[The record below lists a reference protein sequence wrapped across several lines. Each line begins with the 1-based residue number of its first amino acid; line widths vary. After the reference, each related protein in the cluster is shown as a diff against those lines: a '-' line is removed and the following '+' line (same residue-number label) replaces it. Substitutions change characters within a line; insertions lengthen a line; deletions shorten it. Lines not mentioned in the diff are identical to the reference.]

1 MLNHIK
7 SWKYHLS
14 KLIYILN
21 TQQKVLGIVL
31 VIIAITNAVLNT
43 LSVYAITP
51 VVSAMTDRDSFL
63 SNNIIVIMSKAVGTK
78 DFTKLFLIL
87 CFMIMALYIFKEI
100 IAIFQLWYSNKLAFK
115 IGRETSET
123 VLNSYMKREYDFFL
137 DYGTSKIIRDVTG
150 DTTSVNNMLTCLS
163 NLATEA
169 FTVVMIVSYI
179 IISDIQMAMIIVV
192 LSAICILLVYKFF
205 KQMVVD
211 NGNKF
216 RIYSA
221 EKQKTLL
228 ESVEGIKEVQVMK
241 KQQYFLDRFHKDIIN
256 VQKPQLIQAIA
267 TSAPTYVIEG
277 VFIAGIM
284 AYIGV
289 RAMYDTSFFETLP
302 VLASFLVGAIRLL
315 PSIGRISNN
324 MNNITFFLNAL
335 DSVYNNFRKIKE
347 SEGNEATAETISD
360 KKNSNSFISFHGNLS
375 LQGINWKYENATE
388 DVLHDLNLIIEKGQ
402 SVGIIGHSGS
412 GKSTLA
418 DIILG
423 LHIPQSGSVCIDDV
437 DISDIPYEYSR
448 VIGYVPQSVY
458 LVDGSIRENVAFG
471 VDASDIDDDKV
482 WEVIKKAQLYDFVC
496 ESEHGLD
503 TIVGERG
510 VKFSGGQRQRLAVA
524 RALYRDPQILI
535 LDEATSALDN
545 ETEALLMSEIEGL
558 YGQLTMIIIAHRLTT
573 VRKCDVVY
581 EITGGKAVKRNKE
594 ELGI

>member
-1 MLNHIK
+1 M
-7 SWKYHLS
+7 
-14 KLIYILN
+14 
-21 TQQKVLGIVL
+21 TPQQKVLGIIL
-31 VIIAITNAVLNT
+31 VMIAIINATLNT

-63 SNNIIVIMSKAVGTK
+63 SNNIIAIISKITGIN
-78 DFTKLFLIL
+78 DFSKLFLIL
-87 CFMIMALYIFKEI
+87 CIMIMALYVFKEI
-100 IAIFQLWYSNKLAFK
+100 IAIFQLWYSNKFAFK
-115 IGRETSET
+115 IDRETSET

-169 FTVVMIVSYI
+169 FTVVMIVSYV

-192 LSAICILLVYKFF
+192 LAAICILLVYKFF

-211 NGNKF
+211 NGIKY

-241 KQQYFLDRFHKDIIN
+241 KQQYFLDRFHNDILN
-256 VQKPQLIQAIA
+256 VQRPQLVQAVA

-284 AYIGV
+284 AYIGI
-289 RAMYDTSFFETLP
+289 RAMYDANFFETLP

-335 DSVYNNFRKIKE
+335 DSVYENFKKIKE
-347 SEGNEATAETISD
+347 CEGKEAKSEVISD
-360 KKNSNSFISFHGNLS
+360 KKNSDSFRAFHDKLS
-375 LQGINWKYENATE
+375 LQGINWKYENATD

-402 SVGIIGHSGS
+402 SVGIIGHSGA

-423 LHIPQSGSVCIDDV
+423 LHNPQSGSICIDGV

-471 VDASDIDDDKV
+471 VDASDIDDEKV

-524 RALYRDPQILI
+524 RALYRNPQILI

-545 ETEALLMSEIEGL
+545 ETEAMLMSEIEGL